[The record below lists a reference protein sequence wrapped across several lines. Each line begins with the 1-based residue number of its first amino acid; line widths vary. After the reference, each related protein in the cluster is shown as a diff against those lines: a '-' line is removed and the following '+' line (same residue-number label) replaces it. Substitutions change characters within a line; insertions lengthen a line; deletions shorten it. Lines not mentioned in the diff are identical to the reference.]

1 VIAEYDATNVLRAS
15 YLTTLGYGDL
25 PGSPLELKAG
35 GSTSYPLLDGVGSVT
50 AFTDSSGAVSSAF
63 AYTAYGV
70 PVGSSSGT
78 YAYGTYGYD
87 SATGLYYARARY
99 YDPASGRFLG
109 EDPVTHPNL
118 YQYAISTPL
127 NRGDPS
133 GRGIASLE
141 YAVAMG
147 AAATFVNAVASMEQ
161 VKIESKGIGPSEVQE
176 WAGYFATNEIIS
188 VLGLIGL
195 TGGWPLFVFCAIGAV
210 SAALTY
216 ATIKG
221 QISWDR
227 LDSEATW
234 GQIAIVLMGVVPAL
248 AGLPA
253 PFTYFQPM
261 VVQYFQDQR

>member
-1 VIAEYDATNVLRAS
+1 VVAEYDATNVLRAS

-50 AFTDSSGAVSSAF
+50 AF
-63 AYTAYGV
+63 
-70 PVGSSSGT
+70 
-78 YAYGTYGYD
+78 YD